1 MDQHLKT
8 KEKALKFVEEQKYT
22 TCLEVAN
29 SAYPQNHPYRKE
41 AAHMF
46 AQSARTAGVDEG
58 TSEYGALVT
67 FYQFCCVKVH
77 GEPQPPEVEV
87 QGPATQ
93 TGALAV
99 TAKDFTDFGKAISNI
114 MSNQVE
120 DTLGDAANLFKQQHK
135 AGPAA
140 LTAALQKAPSSTSL
154 TPQTLVKNAR
164 RCSALRM
171 TTVRSSWTSS

>member
-1 MDQHLKT
+1 
-8 KEKALKFVEEQKYT
+8 
-22 TCLEVAN
+22 
-29 SAYPQNHPYRKE
+29 
-41 AAHMF
+41 MF

-67 FYQFCCVKVH
+67 FDQFCCVKMH

-93 TGALAV
+93 TSALAV

-114 MSNQVE
+114 MSNQVK

-140 LTAALQKAPSSTSL
+140 LTAALAKSTKFYQL
-154 TPQTLVKNAR
+154 NPTDIGEECEAVLGIEDDYR
-164 RCSALRM
+164 E
-171 TTVRSSWTSS
+171 